1 MELGVGDRI
10 VLLSILPSAGDLL
23 TVRIVHDLKQALS
36 FSEEEHES
44 LQIKVEGD
52 KITWGGDDE
61 VKEIPI
67 GPRAHVLVG
76 DTLKELDKEKAITE
90 DHLGLWEKFIDERE
104 ETPEGKTG

>member
-10 VLLSILPSAGDLL
+10 VLLSILPSEGGIT

-52 KITWGGDDE
+52 KIAWEGADG
-61 VKEIPI
+61 VKEIPV
-67 GPRAHVLVG
+67 GPRAH
-76 DTLKELDKEKAITE
+76 TLIAETLEELDKEKKVTE
-90 DHLGLWEKFIDERE
+90 DHLSLWEKFVDEERQD
-104 ETPEGKTG
+104 KAD